1 MAVMALSPEGT
12 EPDMDVLRRFLSI
25 KQQSHAQTQINRFHL
40 LVDWAAHS
48 HSIAVMALSPEGTD
62 PDIDDARTSREVSD
76 SIEDGNVPASPFC
89 LKSLHAN
96 LMPSC

>member
-1 MAVMALSPEGT
+1 MYFGASYQSHAHTQISGFHLRVDWAAHSRSIAVMALSPEGT
-12 EPDMDVLRRFLSI
+12 EPD
-25 KQQSHAQTQINRFHL
+25 
-40 LVDWAAHS
+40 
-48 HSIAVMALSPEGTD
+48 
-62 PDIDDARTSREVSD
+62 IDDTPTSREVSD